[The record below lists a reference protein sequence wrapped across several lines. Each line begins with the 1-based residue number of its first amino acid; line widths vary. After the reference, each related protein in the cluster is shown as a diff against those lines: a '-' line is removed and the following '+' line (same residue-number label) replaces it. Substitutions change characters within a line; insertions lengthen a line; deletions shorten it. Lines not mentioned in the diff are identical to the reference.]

1 MGYSPWGRIE
11 LDTTE
16 DITLLG
22 HKLLF
27 NYGKK
32 PMCVEFFHTLLP
44 EAVGWGCHFHF
55 FKKLI
60 N

>member
-1 MGYSPWGRIE
+1 MGYSPRGCTE

-22 HKLLF
+22 HKVLF

-32 PMCVEFFHTLLP
+32 PMCVDFFHALLP
-44 EAVGWGCHFHF
+44 EAVGWRCHFHF
-55 FKKLI
+55 LK

>member
-32 PMCVEFFHTLLP
+32 PMCVEFFRTLLP
-44 EAVGWGCHFHF
+44 AAVGWGCHFLF
-55 FKKLI
+55 FF